1 MSLTLQFMVLLR
13 LNTICKVEGS
23 SRGAVDKRDTFAG
36 DARHVRKMCLAYR
49 RGHPICKNHGSEL
62 EHFQF
67 ADQLSSTIFTSWSLP
82 AYVSVHLFFS

>member
-1 MSLTLQFMVLLR
+1 
-13 LNTICKVEGS
+13 
-23 SRGAVDKRDTFAG
+23 
-36 DARHVRKMCLAYR
+36 MCLAYR